1 MLSLGAFVVS
11 AISSHHRVMEILEGG
26 MAFLFLAA
34 SDSTYEQSDS
44 SESKASR
51 PFTSFIWDGFTV
63 VCRSD
68 RTNESDLI
76 PATSAQR
83 KLKIRFLLMIAKLF
97 SIQYVATTSLTLSL
111 ILTFGLQ

>member
-1 MLSLGAFVVS
+1 
-11 AISSHHRVMEILEGG
+11 MEILEGG
-26 MAFLFLAA
+26 LAFLFLAA

-83 KLKIRFLLMIAKLF
+83 KLKIRFLLIIAKIILP
-97 SIQYVATTSLTLSL
+97 YVATTSLNSVIDSHLRTAVAS
-111 ILTFGLQ
+111 QPSS